1 MLKPGD
7 KKNFET
13 LKRAFEEG
21 DVCLVE
27 CKDKKTGAYVA
38 TICAAQWIPK
48 PVGEEPEVSF
58 IPLAKL
64 FEGNPYD
71 ELLDPVESMEKERT
85 DDTDNPQP

>member
-13 LKRAFEEG
+13 LKKAFEKG

-38 TICAAQWIPK
+38 TICAAEWDPQ
-48 PVGEEPEVSF
+48 PVGEEPEVTF

-71 ELLDPVESMEKERT
+71 ELLDPVESMEK
-85 DDTDNPQP
+85 DDVADNTQP